1 MGESRKGDFLQTRL
15 RHVEDANLVAGA
27 EAVLHAPQDA
37 GVGGSVALH
46 VQNHVHHVFE
56 RPGTRDVSCF
66 RDMPGDEN
74 GCVERFRHLLETCG
88 AETHLRHRSR
98 RGGTIERLHR
108 LDGVD
113 DHSSVVGL
121 LE

>member
-15 RHVEDANLVAGA
+15 RHVEDANLVAGT

-46 VQNHVHHVFE
+46 VQNRVHHVFE

-66 RDMPGDEN
+66 RHMPGDEN
-74 GCVERFRHLLETCG
+74 GCDRLGISNPNLYLLHETNIDSIVQ
-88 AETHLRHRSR
+88 LVSQQ
-98 RGGTIERLHR
+98 
-108 LDGVD
+108 VD
-113 DHSSVVGL
+113 IISTLSL
-121 LE
+121 